1 MSDLYKILEV
11 DKSATGDEIKKAYRR
26 LSMKW
31 HPDKNN
37 SPGASDK
44 FKEISKAYSVLSDE
58 LQRREYDMSGDGF
71 DMSSINLPDLFK
83 VFMGGAGGMPFMP
96 GMVHVDVSGM
106 ASNMA
111 SGMASGMPSGMASGM
126 ASNIASGMP
135 PGIPPGMASNMASNM
150 ASGMPPGMASGIASG
165 IASGMTTEGGF
176 SVENLFNNLRKPPPI
191 ITNIGV
197 SLKDAYHGI
206 SYPLKI
212 NRWIMSGNS
221 KTYEDETIYITIPPG
236 IDDNE
241 IIITREKGNILSES
255 IRGDVKVFIN
265 IEDDSNFARH
275 GLDLD
280 YTKIITLKEALCGFS
295 FEIEHINGICYKINN
310 TNGTIIHP
318 SYKKTIPKK
327 GMVRDGMEG
336 NLNIHFIVEF
346 PKTLSKEV
354 IQELGELL

>member
-37 SPGASDK
+37 SPDASDK

-106 ASNMA
+106 ASGMPPGMASGMASNMA

-126 ASNIASGMP
+126 ASN
-135 PGIPPGMASNMASNM
+135 MASNM
-150 ASGMPPGMASGIASG
+150 
-165 IASGMTTEGGF
+165 ASGMTTEGGF

-354 IQELGELL
+354 IQELDKLL

>member
-31 HPDKNN
+31 HPDKNS
-37 SPGASDK
+37 SPEASDK
-44 FKEISKAYSVLSDE
+44 FKELSKAYAVLSDE
-58 LQRREYDMSGDGF
+58 KQRREYDMSGEGF

-83 VFMGGAGGMPFMP
+83 VFMGAGGGMPFMP
-96 GMVHVDVSGM
+96 GMVHVDLSGM
-106 ASNMA
+106 APGMTSGIASGMPSGMPPGMPPGMA
-111 SGMASGMPSGMASGM
+111 SGMASGMAP
-126 ASNIASGMP
+126 
-135 PGIPPGMASNMASNM
+135 
-150 ASGMPPGMASGIASG
+150 
-165 IASGMTTEGGF
+165 EGGF
-176 SVENLFNNLRKPPPI
+176 SVESLFHNLRKPPPI
-191 ITNIGV
+191 IANIGI

-212 NRWIMSGNS
+212 NRWIMTGNT
-221 KTYEDETIYITIPPG
+221 KTYEDETIYITISPG

-241 IIITREKGNILSES
+241 IIVAREKGNILSES

-265 IEDDSNFARH
+265 IENDNNFARH

-280 YTKIITLKEALCGFS
+280 YTKIISLKEALCGFS

-354 IQELGELL
+354 IQELGKLL